1 MAGGG
6 GGDGEPEMQVAPLI
20 DVLLVMLIFFMS
32 ITTSQTLKVDASI
45 QLPVTP
51 DGDKPDNKATG
62 IGLINI
68 GWDAARNTAKYKLD
82 DLEIT
87 DTDAEEPT
95 VKGRG
100 SLIKELEKRKG
111 SNPKF
116 RLLVRADKNVQAKFI
131 NKSLQWGANSGI
143 DNISFSGLNK

>member
-32 ITTSQTLKVDASI
+32 ITTSQTLKVDAAI
-45 QLPVTP
+45 ELPVTP
-51 DGDKPDNKATG
+51 AGDKPDNKATG

-68 GWDAARNTAKYKLD
+68 SWDATQNTAKFKLD
-82 DLEIT
+82 DMEIS
-87 DTDAEEPT
+87 DTDAEEPSL
-95 VKGRG
+95 KKRG

-116 RLLVRADKNVQAKFI
+116 RLLVRADKKVQAKFI
-131 NKSLQWGANSGI
+131 NKALLWGANAGI
-143 DNISFSGLNK
+143 DNISFSGLNQ